1 MSNFQKYKVLQK
13 IGEGSFSEVLKCQ
26 NRETGECFAAK
37 RLKKSYKSNEGV
49 LNCAEIIAAQKI
61 PYHQNV
67 LNLLEFHYENLTGKA
82 VFIFELMDMSMY
94 DLLKNRTRRLP
105 ETRVKFF
112 LYQILKGLNHLHNHG
127 LFHRD
132 VKPENILIKMTTS
145 GELIKLADL
154 GSVRGIYSEPPYT
167 EYISTRWYRSPEC
180 LLTVGN
186 YGPKMDVWATGCVF
200 YEMLT
205 LKPLFPGSNEL
216 DQLHKIHAILGTPNG
231 KLLEKLKNKSR
242 NCTSFPEIAGTGLQC
257 LLGDLSEHAKRLL
270 KLMLEYDPDKRIN
283 ARRLLQSVY
292 FDSIRFCEDR
302 SEHLP
307 YLSKLKLEQT
317 TKSPEGSRLYLRN
330 KPGMQDKRSTN
341 SFSLNKQPRKEP
353 VKAREPGSSKP
364 STLKSSKTLLDM
376 TSTLSG
382 NRKSSQ
388 SKETNAT
395 TETRSSKTWNNSKPP
410 LFIPVRDKSKT
421 RKPSGDKFRKTTSN
435 LAHFTYSPLLT
446 QKEIAENKNFQSKSF
461 VQPVRKSAKKSSQ
474 TEEKLAKNLDKLKR
488 IT

>member
-1 MSNFQKYKVLQK
+1 MSNFQSKYKVLQK

-82 VFIFELMDMSMY
+82 IFIFELMDMSMY

-112 LYQILKGLNHLHNHG
+112 LYQILKGLTHLHNHG

-231 KLLEKLKNKSR
+231 KLLEKLKNK
-242 NCTSFPEIAGTGLQC
+242 NCTCFPEISGTGLQC
-257 LLGDLSEHAKRLL
+257 LLGDFSEHAKRLL

-330 KPGMQDKRSTN
+330 KPAVQEKRSSN
-341 SFSLNKQPRKEP
+341 SYSLNRQPKKEQVRP
-353 VKAREPGSSKP
+353 RESGSSKT
-364 STLKSSKTLLDM
+364 STLKSSKTLLDV

-382 NRKSSQ
+382 NRKSSR
-388 SKETNAT
+388 SKG
-395 TETRSSKTWNNSKPP
+395 TEVQEAKPSKTWNPKPP

-435 LAHFTYSPLLT
+435 LAQFAHAPLLT
-446 QKEIAENKNFQSKSF
+446 QKEIAENKSFQSKSF
-461 VQPVRKSAKKSSQ
+461 VQPLRKSSRKSSQ
-474 TEEKLAKNLDKLKR
+474 ADEKLNKNLDKLKR
-488 IT
+488 TT

>member
-1 MSNFQKYKVLQK
+1 MSNFQNKYKVLQK

-26 NRETGECFAAK
+26 NRDTGECFAAK

-61 PYHQNV
+61 PFHQNV

-82 VFIFELMDMSMY
+82 IFIFELMDMSMY
-94 DLLKNRTRRLP
+94 DLLKNRTRRIP
-105 ETRVKFF
+105 EVRVKFF
-112 LYQILKGLNHLHNHG
+112 LYQILKGLTHLHNHG

-132 VKPENILIKMTTS
+132 VKPENILIKMTS
-145 GELIKLADL
+145 LGELIKLADL

-216 DQLHKIHAILGTPNG
+216 DQLHKIHSILGTPNG

-242 NCTSFPEIAGTGLQC
+242 NCTCFPETAGTGLYG
-257 LLGDLSEHAKRLL
+257 LLGNFSEHAKRLL

-292 FDSIRFCEDR
+292 FDSIRFGEDR

-317 TKSPEGSRLYLRN
+317 TRNSGDSSRHSYRT
-330 KPGMQDKRSTN
+330 KPNIHDKCSAN
-341 SFSLNKQPRKEP
+341 SWSGNKQPKRDLSRPRESNSSRK
-353 VKAREPGSSKP
+353 
-364 STLKSSKTLLDM
+364 STLNVSKTLLDV
-376 TSTLSG
+376 T
-382 NRKSSQ
+382 SQ
-388 SKETNAT
+388 STSSRNIVKSKEIAHND
-395 TETRSSKTWNNSKPP
+395 SKPLKASNTKP
-410 LFIPVRDKSKT
+410 IHISLPPDKAKG
-421 RKPSGDKFRKTTSN
+421 KKQMNEKFRKTTSN
-435 LAHFTYSPLLT
+435 LVQFTQPLLT
-446 QKEIAENKNFQSKSF
+446 QRELAENKQFQSKSF
-461 VQPVRKSAKKSSQ
+461 VQPQKKQVRKLSQ
-474 TEEKLAKNLDKLKR
+474 IDEKLSKIMDKVKR
-488 IT
+488 AA